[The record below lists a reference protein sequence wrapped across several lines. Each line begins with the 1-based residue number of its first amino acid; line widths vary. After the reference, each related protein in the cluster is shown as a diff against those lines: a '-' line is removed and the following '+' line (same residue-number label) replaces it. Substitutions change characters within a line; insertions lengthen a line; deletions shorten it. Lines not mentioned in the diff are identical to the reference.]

1 VPDGNNVYVS
11 HKIVI
16 TGCTKPMDI
25 ATSLSHLPVSE
36 ISLAQMQN
44 IGPNW
49 NQRAGPTI
57 PSLPLASV
65 NLSVGLSDP
74 TAESTDKLAR
84 SFTSETHGRS
94 LHINSSQSDCCG
106 VKSLSL
112 AFTEGQAQNG
122 AQKELSGTLVSQLT
136 ADSSTAST
144 ASSANISPSVF
155 SRGSA
160 SSLSRSCFTAALN
173 M

>member
-1 VPDGNNVYVS
+1 
-11 HKIVI
+11 
-16 TGCTKPMDI
+16 MDI
-25 ATSLSHLPVSE
+25 AASLSHQPISE

-44 IGPNW
+44 IGLNW

-57 PSLPLASV
+57 PSLPLASI

-74 TAESTDKLAR
+74 KAENVDDLAR
-84 SFTSETHGRS
+84 SFASETHGRS
-94 LHINSSQSDCCG
+94 LNINSSQSDYCG
-106 VKSLSL
+106 EKPLSL
-112 AFTEGQAQNG
+112 TVTAGQAQNG

-144 ASSANISPSVF
+144 ASTANISPSVF

-160 SSLSRSCFTAALN
+160 SSLSRSYFMAALN
-173 M
+173 I